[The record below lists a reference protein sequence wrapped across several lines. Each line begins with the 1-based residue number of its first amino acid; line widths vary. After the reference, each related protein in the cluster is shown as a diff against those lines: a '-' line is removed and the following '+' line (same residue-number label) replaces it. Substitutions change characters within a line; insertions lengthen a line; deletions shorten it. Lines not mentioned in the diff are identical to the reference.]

1 MLKKTVPIIMALAL
15 CAALTACSSGGSS
28 SGSSS
33 PKSDG
38 SSPSPAPS
46 DAKLVRIESREKKV
60 DCTVSGDKITLKS
73 DERSRE
79 YWYYPGTVKS
89 RLRSGFDEYDAAL
102 TGALSPSDYAALGI
116 GNILSEKTDEFTKTY
131 EYFDAEGKCVMS
143 ETGSGETYTYEYD
156 ANGVYTK
163 EYTAYEGGDTS
174 TPDVYD
180 CEYDGSGKLSKVSKL
195 NSDGSVL
202 KWVEYKYD
210 GDGNIASVSCFYEG
224 STDPEGTAEYEYS
237 DGRLAKKTFYKINDG
252 EKTLNRWY
260 DYSYDDAGHLTEIAD
275 NAGSRDDQGSASE
288 EDYVSRRKFF
298 YE

>member
-1 MLKKTVPIIMALAL
+1 M
-15 CAALTACSSGGSS
+15 
-28 SGSSS
+28 
-33 PKSDG
+33 
-38 SSPSPAPS
+38 
-46 DAKLVRIESREKKV
+46 RIESKENKV

-180 CEYDGSGKLSKVSKL
+180 CEYDSSGKLLKVSD
-195 NSDGSVL
+195 SSR
-202 KWVEYKYD
+202 WVEYKYD

-260 DYSYDDAGHLTEIAD
+260 DYSYDDAGHLIEIAD
-275 NAGSRDDQGSASE
+275 NAGSRDDQGSADE

>member
-33 PKSDG
+33 PKFDG

-46 DAKLVRIESREKKV
+46 DAKLVRIESGEKKV
-60 DCTVSGDKITLKS
+60 DCTVSGDKITLKDS
-73 DERSRE
+73 NSSKDDFYDRE
-79 YWYYPGTVKS
+79 YWYYPGTVKN

-163 EYTAYEGGDTS
+163 EYTTYEDGDTS

-180 CEYDGSGKLSKVSKL
+180 CEYDNSGKLLKVSD
-195 NSDGSVL
+195 SSR
-202 KWVEYKYD
+202 WVEYKYD
-210 GDGNIASVSCFYEG
+210 GDGNIASVSCQYEG
-224 STDPEGTAEYEYS
+224 DNDIEGVAEYEYS

-288 EDYVSRRKFF
+288 
-298 YE
+298 